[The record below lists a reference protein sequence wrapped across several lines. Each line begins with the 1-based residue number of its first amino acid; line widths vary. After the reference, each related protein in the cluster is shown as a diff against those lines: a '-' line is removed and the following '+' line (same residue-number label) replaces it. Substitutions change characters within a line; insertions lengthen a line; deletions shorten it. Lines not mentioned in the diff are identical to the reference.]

1 MVYGYVFVER
11 AAYATVIKKVRQ
23 QLLVILSCNA
33 CYFSTTGRRSA
44 NGKPFP
50 VQFGAAKR
58 LRSKSYG
65 K

>member
-11 AAYATVIKKVRQ
+11 AAYATVIK